1 MMNNYKKIYLNNI
14 NQKNFPKTNDNINNN
29 IMKYGVLWA
38 PTINIGDDIQTLAGI
53 NFLKKHGIN
62 EYVYVNREELNKY
75 DGEPIKLI
83 MNGWYMH
90 NINNFPPSDNIY
102 PIFISIHV
110 ADKNL
115 VKNNVKYF
123 RKYQP
128 IGCRDESTVKL
139 FESFGIKAYFSGCLT
154 LLFDD
159 VLIKNLKNNNK
170 YLVDLDS
177 NVEYIDNVNYNKSN
191 YSEFYK
197 IKHDY
202 SSEKEIDQLLITFIF
217 DNNYINIFFTVAKSI
232 ILSEYSNYKS
242 KIVFLVNYFGT
253 SKEIRYIEYKFNK
266 IFKYKNKIYIKNI
279 LEEYPDIN
287 NEINNCYD
295 FKSAASQI
303 QTASVYC
310 RFYLDKIWDNFN
322 GNLLYLDLDLIVRK
336 PVSDLFASLDDKH
349 TLFACDNMSI
359 NECIIR
365 TSNFNIDFNQIIE
378 SDNELKKE
386 LKELNCKVG
395 KEDYDKNEL
404 GFNAGVW
411 AINLDN
417 FRKYRYSDILKLC
430 MKVQSKKKIF
440 KHNDQGIM
448 NLVFYKNFKIIDKRW
463 NVYDYGHNCNY
474 TFFVN
479 NLFEKLNNNFEDA
492 YIIHYS
498 GPKKPWLKNNENYF
512 TKGVELWDYF
522 EKFDVDYYQSYFTSI
537 KLNDRLNTA
546 KRLMNK
552 YKHAKLVITTR
563 LHVILPCRALNTDA
577 IFVHSKYF
585 KDPRFDGLREIIN
598 GDTEITDKK
607 NIERDLKLKEIRD
620 NLLQIKI

>member
-1 MMNNYKKIYLNNI
+1 MMNNYKKIYLKNF
-14 NQKNFPKTNDNINNN
+14 NQKNISKTNENMNKNV
-29 IMKYGVLWA
+29 MKFGVVWA

-53 NFLKKHGIN
+53 NFLKKNGIN

-90 NINNFPPSDNIY
+90 NIKNFPPSDKIF

-110 ADKNL
+110 ANKDL
-115 VKNNVKYF
+115 IKNNTSYF
-123 RKYQP
+123 KKYQP
-128 IGCRDESTVKL
+128 IGCRDEYTVKL
-139 FESFGIKAYFSGCLT
+139 FESYGINAFFTGCLT

-159 VLIKNLKNNNK
+159 VLIKNLEKNNK

-177 NVEYIDNVNYNKSN
+177 NVEYIDDVNYDKFN
-191 YSEFYK
+191 YNEFQK

-202 SSEKEIDQLLITFIF
+202 SSEKIIDQLLITFIF
-217 DNNYINIFFTVAKSI
+217 DKNYIDIFFTVAKSI

-242 KIVFLVNYFGT
+242 KIVFLINYFGT
-253 SKEIRYIEYKFNK
+253 DKEARYIKYNFNK
-266 IFKYKNKIYIKNI
+266 IFKLKNKIYVKNI
-279 LEEYPDIN
+279 LIEYPDIN
-287 NEINNCYD
+287 KEINSYYD
-295 FKSAASQI
+295 FNSAASQI
-303 QTASVYC
+303 QTATVYC

-359 NECIIR
+359 NECIVE
-365 TSNFNIDFNQIIE
+365 TSTFRGEFNEIID
-378 SDNELKKE
+378 SDNKLKKE
-386 LKELNCKVG
+386 FEELNCKIG

-417 FRKYRYSDILKLC
+417 FRKYRCSDILKLC
-430 MKVQSKKKIF
+430 MKVQSRNKIF

-463 NVYDYGHNCNY
+463 NVYGYGHNGNY
-474 TFFVN
+474 TYFN
-479 NLFEKLNNNFEDA
+479 NKLFEKLNKNFDDA

-498 GPKKPWLKNNENYF
+498 GPKKPWLKNCENYF
-512 TKGVELWDYF
+512 NKCVELWDYF
-522 EKFDVDYYQSYFTSI
+522 ENFDVDYYQSYFTSI
-537 KLNDRLNTA
+537 KLNDRLNIA
-546 KRLMNK
+546 EKILDK
-552 YKHAKLVITTR
+552 YKNAKLVITTR
-563 LHVILPCRALNTDA
+563 LHVILPCRALDTDA

-607 NIERDLKLKEIRD
+607 NIEIDLNLKEIRN
-620 NLLQIKI
+620 NLLSIKI